1 MISDSDY
8 QWLASVEATEAW
20 SFLSSELRQS
30 GRKIPTS
37 LASLRRLS
45 QSQRQLLEQ
54 QLSFVVGAGKRK
66 VRFPERW
73 FWTQRLFE
81 QASDEWTAEETAK
94 DFQGEETIYDVCCG
108 AGVDSVA
115 LAKQLAPK
123 QDDTTSAT
131 TALNTATSQATN
143 RDIIAVDASPMACV
157 LASLNAKNNSVS
169 LQMRNSLFEDVSL
182 PADVWL
188 HMDPDRRADGERH
201 THLYDMQPSWEV
213 IANAVAKC
221 RGASIKAAP
230 GFHPNETFVWGKCG
244 APTARRWLSRD
255 GSVRQQRLY
264 WRIPRWQEGQ
274 RIVSVQRSNAPWYHE
289 IFNEQECIATPSSE
303 PADQWFSPSQD
314 FGSQPIDSEF
324 SGLSIGKYVADQDPA
339 VRAAHCS
346 VALAKRLQVRL
357 LGNSFGY
364 YHADT
369 RISHPMLRWFR
380 VIDQLP
386 LDKKKL
392 KAYSRSAC
400 VKRWELKS
408 RNIDIDLVKLHKDLI
423 VDEKSEKIHWVL
435 LTKVGVK
442 HIAIIAEEADE

>member
-20 SFLSSELRQS
+20 SFLWSELRQPGS
-30 GRKIPTS
+30 KIPTS
-37 LASLRRLS
+37 LASLRRLP
-45 QSQRQLLEQ
+45 QSHRQLLEQ
-54 QLSFVVGAGKRK
+54 QLNFAMGSGKRK

-94 DFQGEETIYDVCCG
+94 DFQGEETIFDVCCG
-108 AGVDSVA
+108 AGVDAIA
-115 LAKQLAPK
+115 LAKQPADAH
-123 QDDTTSAT
+123 DDTTLPAISKT
-131 TALNTATSQATN
+131 TTN
-143 RDIIAVDASPMACV
+143 RAIIAVDASPLACV
-157 LASLNAKNNSVS
+157 LASLNAKQNAVS

-182 PADVWL
+182 PSDVWL

-201 THLYDMQPSWEV
+201 THLYDMQPSWQV
-213 IANAVAKC
+213 IAEGVAKC
-221 RGASIKAAP
+221 RGASIKVAP
-230 GFHPNETFVWGKCG
+230 GFQTNEAFEWGKCG

-264 WRIPRWQEGQ
+264 WRIPRWQEGK
-274 RIVSVQRSNAPWYHE
+274 RIVSVQRSNAPWCHE
-289 IFNEQECIATPSSE
+289 VFSEQECTATSNFT
-303 PADQWFSPSQD
+303 PADQWFSPSQNV
-314 FGSQPIDSEF
+314 GSQPIDSDLVSLTLGQF
-324 SGLSIGKYVADQDPA
+324 VADQDPA

-346 VALAKRLQVRL
+346 VALARRLQVRL

-364 YHADT
+364 YHANT
-369 RISHPMLRWFR
+369 RVTHPMLRWFR

-408 RNIDIDLVKLHKDLI
+408 RNIDIDLVKLQKDLI
-423 VDEKSEKIHWVL
+423 VDEKSEKINWVL

-442 HIAIIAEEADE
+442 HIAIIAEEANE

>member
-1 MISDSDY
+1 VISDSDY

-20 SFLSSELRQS
+20 SFLQSDLRQPGS
-30 GRKIPTS
+30 KIPTS

-45 QSQRQLLEQ
+45 TNQRQLLEQ
-54 QLSFVVGAGKRK
+54 QLNFAMGSAKRK
-66 VRFPERW
+66 VRFPDRW
-73 FWTQRLFE
+73 FWTQQLFE

-94 DFQGEETIYDVCCG
+94 DLPSEETIYDICCG

-115 LAKQLAPK
+115 LAKEHINRPE
-123 QDDTTSAT
+123 DSTSVAT
-131 TALNTATSQATN
+131 TTN
-143 RDIIAVDASPMACV
+143 RTIIAVDAAPLACA
-157 LASLNAKNNSVS
+157 LASLNAKHNSAS
-169 LQMRNSLFEDVSL
+169 LQLLNCLFEDVSL
-182 PADVWL
+182 PNDVWL

-213 IANAVAKC
+213 IADSVAKC

-230 GFHPNETFVWGKCG
+230 GFHPNDAFEWGKCG

-264 WRIPRWQEGQ
+264 WRIPRWKEGQ
-274 RIVSVQRSNAPWYHE
+274 RIISAQRSNAPWHHE
-289 IFNEQECIATPSSE
+289 VFSEQEFNATPNSN
-303 PADQWFSPSQD
+303 PADQWFTPSQD
-314 FGSQPIDSEF
+314 FGGQPIDSELA
-324 SGLSIGKYVADQDPA
+324 GLSLGQYIADQDPA

-346 VALAKRLQVRL
+346 VALARRLQVRL

-364 YHADT
+364 YHAEA

-380 VIDQLP
+380 VVDQLP

-392 KAYSRSAC
+392 KAYSRAAG

-408 RNIDIDLVKLHKDLI
+408 RNIDIDLVKLQKDLI
-423 VDEKSEKIHWVL
+423 VDEKSQKIHWIL

-442 HIAIIAEEADE
+442 HIAIIAEEANE